1 MLSADSLGI
10 LVTLLLLAAVGV
22 AVFFG
27 VRWMRRPETRGRGA
41 FILLTIL
48 IHVLVAA
55 VIMLV
60 RI

>member
-1 MLSADSLGI
+1 MSIADPLGA

-27 VRWMRRPETRGRGA
+27 VRWMRRPEKRVRGA
-41 FILLTIL
+41 FILLTVL
-48 IHVLVAA
+48 IHVVVAA
-55 VIMLV
+55 VIMLM